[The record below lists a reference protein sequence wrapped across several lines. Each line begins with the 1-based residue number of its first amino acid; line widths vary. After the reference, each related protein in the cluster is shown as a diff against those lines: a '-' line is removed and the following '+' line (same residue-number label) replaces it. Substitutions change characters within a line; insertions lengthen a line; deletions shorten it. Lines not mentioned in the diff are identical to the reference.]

1 MGTNMKRKLQ
11 RNSRG
16 EYGQSM
22 TEFALSLVIL
32 LTLLAGVVDLGRVF
46 FAYIIIRDAAQEGA
60 VYGSIAPK
68 DNLTTFRNEVEE
80 RVRTA
85 FTDPADSSNVPID
98 ITKMNVQ
105 TDIIGTTC
113 ASPGNGVRVR
123 VEYSIPVTMPFLG
136 ALIGSQNMH
145 MAAIAENAILSPI
158 CP

>member
-1 MGTNMKRKLQ
+1 MSIKRRNQKRKY
-11 RNSRG
+11 
-16 EYGQSM
+16 EKGQSM

-68 DNLTTFRNEVEE
+68 DNLTDFKNGVEN
-80 RVRTA
+80 RVKTA
-85 FTDPADSSNVPID
+85 FTDPSDSSNVPLD
-98 ITKMNVQ
+98 VTKLNVQ
-105 TDIIGTTC
+105 TDILGSTC

-123 VEYSIPVTMPFLG
+123 VEYSLPVTMPFLG
-136 ALIGSQNMH
+136 AIIGSQDMN
-145 MAAIAENAILSPI
+145 MAATVENAILSPV

>member
-1 MGTNMKRKLQ
+1 MNTRSPMKKKT
-11 RNSRG
+11 
-16 EYGQSM
+16 EFGQSL

-32 LTLLAGVVDLGRVF
+32 LTLLAGVVDFGRVF

-60 VYGSIAPK
+60 VYGSIASK

-85 FTDPADSSNVPID
+85 FTDPSDSTNVPID
-98 ITKMNVQ
+98 ISKMNVQ

-113 ASPGNGVRVR
+113 ASPGNGVRVK
-123 VEYSIPVTMPFLG
+123 VDYSVPVTMPFLG
-136 ALIGSQNMH
+136 AIIGSQNMH
-145 MAAIAENAILSPI
+145 MSAIAENAILSPI